1 MEHNAFSLF
10 MIVLS
15 IPVSMFGLRMSRW
28 HKAYH
33 ADAVRRAQTGRPQLE
48 DRPLQEVID
57 QLRFSTFALFRYRRL
72 LGAEA
77 AGDPIRG
84 LVDTR
89 PFAELAPD
97 PEKYAA
103 SVLGAV
109 VVLSFVLAGMVLAA
123 SDSPAI
129 AGLFLLAVLGT
140 GLASSRPL
148 LKPQYDRS

>member
-10 MIVLS
+10 MIALS
-15 IPVSMFGLRMSRW
+15 IPLTLFGVRMSRW
-28 HKAYH
+28 HKEFH
-33 ADAVRRAQTGRPQLE
+33 ADAVRRAHDGRAQLE
-48 DRPLQEVID
+48 GRTLQEWID

-72 LGAEA
+72 MRAEA
-77 AGDPIRG
+77 AGDPYRG

-109 VVLSFVLAGMVLAA
+109 VGLSFILAGMVLAA

-129 AGLFLLAVLGT
+129 AGIFLLAVLGT

-148 LKPQYDRS
+148 LTPQYDRG